1 MKMQLRQPLRGACAC
16 AGAIALALAAM
27 AASEA
32 RAQAYPNKPI
42 HLVIGFAP
50 GGAADYVARGM
61 SDSMS
66 RTLGQPVLVENR
78 AGAGSSI
85 AAEYV
90 AKSAPDG
97 YTILIATTSTHS
109 VGPALSAKLP
119 YDTVKDFTPIVH
131 LADSPHV
138 LVVSSMTPY
147 KTVNELIAAARAK
160 PGSLN
165 YGSSG
170 VGTIVQLT
178 AEEFKLATKTDIV
191 HVPYKGTALVFG
203 DLATGQVTMM
213 FDNVISAQP
222 SLQSGKVRPLGV
234 TSAKRSTL
242 MPSVPT
248 MVEAGVP
255 DFVSQAYF
263 GLWGPAGLPAAI
275 VTRINAEANK
285 ILQTA
290 DLKERFAQLG
300 CVPVG
305 GTPQA
310 FAQHINS
317 ETAKWTHVVKAAGI
331 KPE

>member
-1 MKMQLRQPLRGACAC
+1 MTLRPLFAV
-16 AGAIALALAAM
+16 LASLAVLAAP
-27 AASEA
+27 A
-32 RAQAYPNKPI
+32 AQAQTYPNKPI
-42 HLVIGFAP
+42 RLVIPFPPAGATDITGRVVAQKLGDALGQSIVVDNKP
-50 GGAADYVARGM
+50 GAGGAIGTD
-61 SDSMS
+61 
-66 RTLGQPVLVENR
+66 
-78 AGAGSSI
+78 I
-85 AAEYV
+85 AAK
-90 AKSAPDG
+90 AAPDG

-119 YDTVKDFTPIVH
+119 YDTVKDFTPIIH

-147 KTVNELIAAARAK
+147 KTVNELIAAAKAK

-178 AEEFKLATKTDIV
+178 AEEFKLATHTDIV

-234 TSAKRSTL
+234 TSAKRSAL
-242 MPSVPT
+242 MPNVPT

-255 DFVSQAYF
+255 GFVSEAYF

-275 VTRINAEANK
+275 VNRINTEANK
-285 ILQTA
+285 VLQTA

-317 ETAKWTHVVKAAGI
+317 ETAKWSGVIKAAGI

>member
-1 MKMQLRQPLRGACAC
+1 MTLRPLF
-16 AGAIALALAAM
+16 ALLASLAVLAAP
-27 AASEA
+27 AVQ
-32 RAQAYPNKPI
+32 AQTYPNKPI
-42 HLVIGFAP
+42 RLVIPFPPAGATDIIGRVVAQKLGDALGQSIVVDNKP
-50 GGAADYVARGM
+50 GAGGAIGTD
-61 SDSMS
+61 
-66 RTLGQPVLVENR
+66 
-78 AGAGSSI
+78 I
-85 AAEYV
+85 A

-109 VGPALSAKLP
+109 VGPALSTKLP
-119 YDTVKDFTPIVH
+119 YDTVKDFTPIIH

-147 KTVNELIAAARAK
+147 KTVNELIAAAKAK

-191 HVPYKGTALVFG
+191 HVPYKGTALAFG

-234 TSAKRSTL
+234 TSAKRSAL
-242 MPSVPT
+242 MPNVPT

-255 DFVSQAYF
+255 GFVSEAYF
-263 GLWGPAGLPAAI
+263 GLWGPANLPAAI
-275 VTRINAEANK
+275 VAKVNADANK
-285 ILQTA
+285 ILQAA

-317 ETAKWTHVVKAAGI
+317 ETAKWSGVIKAAGI

>member
-1 MKMQLRQPLRGACAC
+1 MTLRPLF
-16 AGAIALALAAM
+16 ALLASLAVLAAP
-27 AASEA
+27 AAH
-32 RAQAYPNKPI
+32 AQTYPNKPI
-42 HLVIGFAP
+42 RLVIPFPPAGATDIIGRVVAQKLGDALGQSIVVDNKP
-50 GGAADYVARGM
+50 GAGGAIGTD
-61 SDSMS
+61 
-66 RTLGQPVLVENR
+66 
-78 AGAGSSI
+78 I
-85 AAEYV
+85 A

-109 VGPALSAKLP
+109 VGPALSTKLP
-119 YDTVKDFTPIVH
+119 YDTVKDFTPIIH

-147 KTVNELIAAARAK
+147 KTVNELIAAAKAK

-191 HVPYKGTALVFG
+191 HVPYKGTALAFG

-234 TSAKRSTL
+234 TSAKRSAL
-242 MPSVPT
+242 MPNVPT

-255 DFVSQAYF
+255 GFVSEAYF
-263 GLWGPAGLPAAI
+263 GLWGPANLPAAI
-275 VTRINAEANK
+275 VAKVNADANK
-285 ILQTA
+285 ILQAA

-317 ETAKWTHVVKAAGI
+317 ETAKWSGVIKAAGI